1 MKKKEN
7 LISKNKLNLDKIILN
22 DNFDIK
28 NYIKDIQKQIKLERT
43 HLDFNKKN
51 IFPSLKNN
59 LYSLKK
65 KKEMPFLNTN
75 NININDNLKRRNK
88 FIFSL
93 KNKKHQILLKENNLS
108 SNSIDIN
115 NKINNDLFNWN
126 NSKSKLT
133 KTINNTK
140 CFSEQNSINSLNNK
154 NINKTSFKTNKEN
167 SKSLISIFN
176 NKNTFL
182 TSDPRFNVSK
192 DVSNS
197 KEINNLSN
205 IILNNFKKKL
215 KKIQKNFST
224 LNNKKVLYEKKY
236 KYAILEPLNI
246 LKDFEK
252 KKQME
257 FLEEDKSVN
266 KFITNKREMSVKNLI
281 LKLINSEVNKLID
294 NESKN
299 DNKLLNLNNIL
310 EQNRMIFEEY
320 KYSQK
325 KACRHIENILSAIQ
339 KNNRALFKKKYNL
352 YYDNEIMKEEIKKIL
367 EKINEYSNY
376 GKFINEF
383 FNKDITIFENII
395 IPENYDNKINYDLLI
410 KNVINKYKCFLNEEI
425 INDKYKIENEP
436 KEMILKLKEMENNII
451 ELINN
456 NEEIKIDICKI
467 KEQNKDNLKYLIE
480 RYNFLEE
487 EYKLLYEI
495 YIKELNKCNIYEEK
509 INKKKFELENM
520 IYDFY
525 IFINYIF
532 GNENNINSNII
543 LDYIKE
549 TENIIY
555 KLENLVDELLNN
567 LNYYE
572 KNDKKYFEESL
583 HKRKNEIKN
592 YKQNLIKQKIINENI
607 KERQK
612 IEINKNKIHFIERK
626 TEKNILPKKVNKV
639 IYDEKYKKKLEDEEL
654 MNYK

>member
-7 LISKNKLNLDKIILN
+7 LISKNKLNLDKIILD

-28 NYIKDIQKQIKLERT
+28 NYIKDIQKQIKLERAQ
-43 HLDFNKKN
+43 LDLNKKN
-51 IFPSLKNN
+51 LFPSLKNN

-65 KKEMPFLNTN
+65 KKEMPFLKTN
-75 NININDNLKRRNK
+75 NINLNDNLKRRNK

-182 TSDPRFNVSK
+182 TCDPRFNVSK
-192 DVSNS
+192 DISNS

-325 KACRHIENILSAIQ
+325 KACKHIENILSAIQ
-339 KNNRALFKKKYNL
+339 KNNRTLFKKKYNL

-410 KNVINKYKCFLNEEI
+410 KNVINKYKCFLNKEI

-549 TENIIY
+549 IENIIY
-555 KLENLVDELLNN
+555 KLENLVDELINN

-626 TEKNILPKKVNKV
+626 TEKNKLPKKVNKV

>member
-7 LISKNKLNLDKIILN
+7 VISKNKLNLDKIILN

-75 NININDNLKRRNK
+75 NINLNDNLKRRNK

-543 LDYIKE
+543 LDYIKKI
-549 TENIIY
+549 ENIIY
-555 KLENLVDELLNN
+555 KLENLVDELINN

-612 IEINKNKIHFIERK
+612 IEINKNKIYFIERK

-654 MNYK
+654 IK